1 MAIGGSLEGEKRRA
15 GLVALAAGDDGV
27 SIEGA
32 AARFGVS
39 AMTIRRDLADL
50 EAEGLLRRV
59 RGGAVAA
66 PDPRSYGDRLVTR
79 EGAKRVIAQKV
90 LALVPMRGA
99 VAFDASTTTN
109 AIASMLAGRDG
120 LVAATNSIETFEAL
134 SAQPGV
140 QAQLTGGT
148 REPETGSL
156 VGAIANL
163 GARAVHAEL
172 FLASAA
178 SVHERSGSSE
188 VSLAEA
194 EVKRHFA
201 ANADQTVLCVD
212 SSKLDKRSPG
222 GALAMSEIAVLVTE
236 LDPLDARLDP
246 YRGLVRIL

>member
-1 MAIGGSLEGEKRRA
+1 MAIVGSLEGERRRA
-15 GLVALAAGDDGV
+15 ELVVLAQGDGGV

-50 EAEGLLRRV
+50 EVEGLVRRV

-90 LALVPMRGA
+90 LELVPVRGT

-109 AIASMLAGRDG
+109 AIAAMLTLRDG
-120 LVAATNSIETFEAL
+120 LIASTSSVETFEAL
-134 SAQPGV
+134 GALPGV

-156 VGAIANL
+156 VGPLANL
-163 GARAVHAEL
+163 GARAVQAEL

-178 SVHERSGSSE
+178 SLHAASGSSE

-201 ANADQTVLCVD
+201 ANADRTVLCVD

-222 GALAMSEIAVLVTE
+222 GALALDEISVLVTE
-236 LDPLDARLDP
+236 LDPKDARLDA
-246 YRGLVRIL
+246 YRQHVRIL

>member
-1 MAIGGSLEGEKRRA
+1 MAIVGSLEGERRRA
-15 GLVALAAGDDGV
+15 ELVVLAQGDEGV
-27 SIEGA
+27 SIDGA

-50 EAEGLLRRV
+50 EVEGLVRRV

-90 LALVPMRGA
+90 LELVPVRGT

-109 AIASMLAGRDG
+109 AIAATLSARDG
-120 LVAATNSIETFEAL
+120 LIAITNSIETFAAL
-134 SAQPGV
+134 GSLPGV
-140 QAQLTGGT
+140 HAQLTGGT

-156 VGAIANL
+156 IGPIANL
-163 GARAVHAEL
+163 GARAVQAEL

-178 SVHERSGSSE
+178 GLHPASGSSE
-188 VSLAEA
+188 VSLEEA

-201 ANADQTVLCVD
+201 ANASQTVLCVD

-222 GALAMSEIAVLVTE
+222 GALALDEIAVLVTE
-236 LDPLDARLDP
+236 LDPADARLDA
-246 YRGLVRIL
+246 YRSQVRIL